1 MGDLPEGIFYFIK
14 QFQIFEIGKEIA
26 IERECR
32 SQESA

>member
-1 MGDLPEGIFYFIK
+1 MGDLPEGIFYFIE
-14 QFQIFEIGKEIA
+14 QFQIVEIGKEIA